1 MNPDLIWQVVAG
13 LIPSVGIGFV
23 FYRVVKAL
31 VEADRNERRAVAQ
44 MEADEAE
51 RAMASGEDHASPH
64 PS

>member
-13 LIPSVGIGFV
+13 LIPSVGIGFI

-44 MEADEAE
+44 MEADQAE
-51 RAMASGEDHASPH
+51 RTMAGGEDHASPH

>member
-13 LIPSVGIGFV
+13 LIPSIGIGFI

-44 MEADEAE
+44 MEADQAE
-51 RAMASGEDHASPH
+51 RAGMSGDNHVSPH
-64 PS
+64 RS